1 MNSFS
6 RFAVAGLM
14 LATLAACTAPREELP
29 DVTPIPDAVSID
41 TGLVSGIDGSN
52 YPEVRVFKGIPFAAP
67 PVGDLR
73 WQPPQPAASWEGVR
87 AGGEFGEIC
96 LQGQGGSDDCLYLN
110 VWTGAES
117 ATAGQP
123 VFVWVYG
130 GGFNGGSGSMDWY
143 NGEAMASKGAVVVTL
158 NYRLGRLGFF
168 AHPELT
174 AESEHDASG
183 NYGLMDVLA
192 ALEWVQRNIAGFGGD
207 PGNVTV
213 AGESAGSIAVAA
225 LAGSPEAAGLFHRA
239 IGQSGAWLGLAP
251 GRMTTLEAAEDAGQR
266 FAEEAGASTLAE
278 LRAIPAEELSG
289 GSGGIVIDGWIV
301 PEDLTVTFA
310 EGRQN
315 PVDVLVGSN
324 EDEGTFFN
332 RGGTT
337 AEQFMNG
344 AGRFGD
350 LADDYLTLYPSGS
363 DEEAAASQL
372 RTSSDQVAWAMR
384 RWARAH
390 VDIGRSAYQY
400 YFTRDEPAAENRP
413 SRGAT
418 HTAEL
423 YYMFNTL
430 GAAERNW
437 EDVDRRLAD
446 QMSSYWV
453 NFARTGNPNGDGLPE
468 WPEYTGDDNS
478 EIMILGAEV
487 MDGTGTPPESLEFFD
502 RYFET
507 LLQE

>member
-1 MNSFS
+1 
-6 RFAVAGLM
+6 
-14 LATLAACTAPREELP
+14 
-29 DVTPIPDAVSID
+29 
-41 TGLVSGIDGSN
+41 
-52 YPEVRVFKGIPFAAP
+52 
-67 PVGDLR
+67 
-73 WQPPQPAASWEGVR
+73 
-87 AGGEFGEIC
+87 
-96 LQGQGGSDDCLYLN
+96 
-110 VWTGAES
+110 
-117 ATAGQP
+117 
-123 VFVWVYG
+123 
-130 GGFNGGSGSMDWY
+130 MDWY

-213 AGESAGSIAVAA
+213 AGESAGSMAVGA
-225 LAGSPEAAGLFHRA
+225 LVGSPAAAGLFHRA

-251 GRMTTLEAAEDAGQR
+251 GRMTTLEAAEEAGQR
-266 FAEEAGASTLAE
+266 FAEEAGASTLAD

-315 PVDVLVGSN
+315 AVDVLVGSN

-332 RGGTT
+332 RGGAT

-350 LADDYLTLYPSGS
+350 LADDYLALYPSGS

-372 RTSSDQVAWAMR
+372 RTSSDQVGWAMR
-384 RWARAH
+384 LWARAH
-390 VDIGRSAYQY
+390 VGIGRSAYQY
-400 YFTRDEPAAENRP
+400 YFTQDEPATEDRP

-423 YYMFNTL
+423 YFMFNTL

-446 QMSSYWV
+446 WMSSYWV

-468 WPEYTGDDNS
+468 WPEYTGDDNA
-478 EIMILGAEV
+478 EIMILGGDV
-487 MDGTGTPPESLEFFD
+487 MAGTGTPPENLEFFD